1 MSGLADPVGLAR
13 ALIGRASV
21 TPEDDGAQ
29 ALLGGWLERLGFA
42 VTHLRFDRTPNLFAS
57 IGAGHPHFCF
67 AGHTD
72 VVPPGDAAWSVPPFA
87 AELREGM
94 LIGRGA
100 ADMKGGIAAF
110 VAAVA
115 RHLDGGG
122 PARGRISL
130 LITGDEEGAAT
141 DGTVRVLPWMAEHDA
156 IPDFCLVGEPT
167 NPTSLGEIVKIGRRG
182 SLNARIAVHGIQGHA
197 AYPQRADNPVHR
209 LLAALSDMLA
219 APLDAGTEWF
229 EPSNLQVTSI
239 DVGNPASNVIPASAR
254 ARLNVRFN
262 DRHTGAALSDWLREI
277 LARHAQHF
285 DLEVEISGEAF
296 LTAPGEAVRMLVAAI
311 EEQTGRRPTLDTG
324 GGTSDARFIARH
336 CPVAEFGLVGASMH
350 QADEQVAVADLLA
363 LTGIYEAIL
372 AAFLR

>member
-42 VTHLRFDRTPNLFAS
+42 VTHLRFGRTPNLFAS

-115 RHLDGGG
+115 RHLHGGGGDAQRAGIEQVERGFHHGAIGPGGGGIELRAALPQRGDGLFQCGDFIVMHRSNPGKARPGAGGG
-122 PARGRISL
+122 PCVR
-130 LITGDEEGAAT
+130 AAAA
-141 DGTVRVLPWMAEHDA
+141 V
-156 IPDFCLVGEPT
+156 
-167 NPTSLGEIVKIGRRG
+167 NRRG
-182 SLNARIAVHGIQGHA
+182 
-197 AYPQRADNPVHR
+197 P
-209 LLAALSDMLA
+209 
-219 APLDAGTEWF
+219 
-229 EPSNLQVTSI
+229 
-239 DVGNPASNVIPASAR
+239 
-254 ARLNVRFN
+254 
-262 DRHTGAALSDWLREI
+262 
-277 LARHAQHF
+277 
-285 DLEVEISGEAF
+285 
-296 LTAPGEAVRMLVAAI
+296 
-311 EEQTGRRPTLDTG
+311 
-324 GGTSDARFIARH
+324 
-336 CPVAEFGLVGASMH
+336 
-350 QADEQVAVADLLA
+350 
-363 LTGIYEAIL
+363 
-372 AAFLR
+372 